1 MKNHQK
7 NMVKLLISAACL
19 FLGISTTTAQKV
31 VGLDNW
37 FNHETDAK
45 SGKVFHYTWNDT
57 INSGFSQLGAVFVTH
72 GAKLSTLSETPTKK
86 NLAGIDIYIIVDPDT
101 TRENPNPN
109 YVTSLDIKYISK
121 WVKKG
126 GVLLLMANDG
136 PNCEFTHFNKLAEEF
151 GFHFV
156 PVTLNPVTGKEWE
169 MGAET
174 NLPDHSLF
182 KGVKKIY
189 MKEVAPIVLSKM
201 SKPVLRDGDYIF
213 MAETTYGKGYVLAIG
228 DPWIYNEYI
237 GHSRLPESFENGKA
251 ADNLVKYL
259 LKPGK

>member
-7 NMVKLLISAACL
+7 NMVKLLISVACL
-19 FLGISTTTAQKV
+19 FLGILTLHAQST

-37 FNHETDAK
+37 FNHETNAK
-45 SGKVFHYTWNDT
+45 TGKIFHYTWDDT
-57 INSGFSQLGAVFVTH
+57 LDSGFSQLGSVFLSQ
-72 GAKLSTLSETPTKK
+72 GARLSTLVTAPSKK
-86 NLAGIDIYIIVDPDT
+86 ALAGIDIYIIVDPDT

-109 YVTSLDIKYISK
+109 YVTPGDIKTISK

-151 GFHFV
+151 GLHFV
-156 PVTLNPVTGKEWE
+156 PVTLNPVLNNNWE

-174 NLPDHSLF
+174 NLPDHPLF

-189 MKEVAPIVLSKM
+189 MKEVAPIILSKM
-201 SKPVLRDGDYIF
+201 SKPVLRDGEYIF
-213 MAETTYGKGYVLAIG
+213 IAETEYGKGYVMAIG
-228 DPWIYNEYI
+228 DPWVYNEYI
-237 GHSRLPESFENGKA
+237 GHSRLPVSFENGKA
-251 ADNLVKYL
+251 AVNLVKYL